1 MAHELYKQAHTPDQ
15 HPKAIKTL
23 QSDLDEAHETLKLH
37 ESHID
42 ELQTKL
48 NAVQEAFEEREI
60 EIEKFKEMADA
71 SEESAVSKVIL
82 FLINFEN
89 IVSCLN

>member
-15 HPKAIKTL
+15 RPRAIKNL
-23 QSDLDEAHETLKLH
+23 QNDLDEAHETLKLH

-48 NAVQEAFEEREI
+48 NTVQDCLEERDI
-60 EIEKFKEMADA
+60 EIEKLKETVDA
-71 SEESAVSKVIL
+71 FEESASSKVIYCYT
-82 FLINFEN
+82 FLGN
-89 IVSCLN
+89 IISLL